1 MLKKR
6 VDSIESSEALD
17 KVQRLLAS
25 RAPTDAVCGEKYP
38 SCGESASQEFHFC
51 CAAHKICSPGQEA
64 PLKFADFAK
73 TLKHYGIKKNSKAS
87 RAAYDAYLV
96 DVSIA
101 ENEEALNQQDEI
113 ISSLEDKLQ
122 SMDGTD
128 SAEKS
133 ALIKQLN
140 EACAMANEITS
151 TVANKAA
158 SLMPPTWPTPACQT
172 FE

>member
-25 RAPTDAVCGEKYP
+25 RAPADAVCGEKYP
-38 SCGESASQEFHFC
+38 SCDESASQEFHFC
-51 CAAHKICSPGQEA
+51 CAAHKICTPDQEA
-64 PLKFADFAK
+64 PLKFVDFNK
-73 TLKHYGIKKNSKAS
+73 MLKHYGIKKNDKAS

-101 ENEEALNQQDEI
+101 ENEEALDRQDEL
-113 ISSLEDKLQ
+113 ISWLEEKLQ

-133 ALIKQLN
+133 VLIEQLS
-140 EACAMANEITS
+140 EACASANEIAS
-151 TVANKAA
+151 AVANKAA
-158 SLMPPTWPTPACQT
+158 SLRNGQ
-172 FE
+172 

>member
-25 RAPTDAVCGEKYP
+25 RAPVDAVCGEKYP
-38 SCGESASQEFHFC
+38 SCAESASQEFHFC
-51 CAAHKICSPGQEA
+51 CAAQKICSPGQEA
-64 PLKFADFAK
+64 PLKFVDFAK
-73 TLKHYGIKKNSKAS
+73 TLKHYGIKNDKAS

-113 ISSLEDKLQ
+113 ISSLEEKLQ

-133 ALIKQLN
+133 VLIEQLSK
-140 EACAMANEITS
+140 ACASANEIAS

-158 SLMPPTWPTPACQT
+158 SLQNGQ
-172 FE
+172 

>member
-25 RAPTDAVCGEKYP
+25 CAPADAVCGEEYP

-51 CAAHKICSPGQEA
+51 CAAHKICAPDQEA
-64 PLKFADFAK
+64 PLKFVDFTK
-73 TLKHYGIKKNSKAS
+73 TLKHYGIKKNGKAS

-113 ISSLEDKLQ
+113 ISSLEEKLQ
-122 SMDGTD
+122 GMDGTD
-128 SAEKS
+128 SEEKS
-133 ALIKQLN
+133 VLIEQLS
-140 EACAMANEITS
+140 EACASANEIAS
-151 TVANKAA
+151 TVANKAS
-158 SLMPPTWPTPACQT
+158 SLRNGQ
-172 FE
+172 

>member
-6 VDSIESSEALD
+6 VDSIEPGEALD

-25 RAPTDAVCGEKYP
+25 LAPADAVCGEKYP
-38 SCGESASQEFHFC
+38 SCAESASQEFHFC
-51 CAAHKICSPGQEA
+51 CAAHKICAPGQEA
-64 PLKFADFAK
+64 PLKFVDFAK
-73 TLKHYGIKKNSKAS
+73 TLKHYGIKKNGKAS

-101 ENEEALNQQDEI
+101 ENEGALNRQDDL
-113 ISSLEDKLQ
+113 ISSLEEKLQ

-128 SAEKS
+128 SEEKS
-133 ALIKQLN
+133 LLIEHLS
-140 EACAMANEITS
+140 EACASANEIAS

-158 SLMPPTWPTPACQT
+158 SLRNS
-172 FE
+172 